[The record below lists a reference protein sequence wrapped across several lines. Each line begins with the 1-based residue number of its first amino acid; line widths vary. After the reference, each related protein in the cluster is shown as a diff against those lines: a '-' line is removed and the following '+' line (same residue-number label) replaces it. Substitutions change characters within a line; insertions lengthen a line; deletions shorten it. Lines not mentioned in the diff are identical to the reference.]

1 MAINL
6 MRKLFTVRDFNR
18 MVEAGILTKY
28 DRVELIRGEIVEM
41 SPIGKRH
48 AAGVGRLNELFGVS
62 LRRRVIVWPQNPVV
76 LDDGSQP
83 QPDVSLLRFREDFYA
98 SGHPQVRD
106 VFLLVEVADTTV
118 DFDREVK
125 IPLYAEAGICE
136 VWLVDIQ
143 GDCLEVYRQPLG
155 GKYEEVLRFFRGDRV
170 RISAFL
176 DVDFAVDEVLGKIA
190 G

>member
-6 MRKLFTVRDFNR
+6 IRKLFTVRDFNR

-41 SPIGKRH
+41 SPIGRRH
-48 AAGVGRLNELFGVS
+48 AAGVNRLNKLFSARLGE
-62 LRRRVIVWPQNPVV
+62 RVLVAIQNPVE
-76 LDDGSQP
+76 LNDNSQP
-83 QPDVSLLRFREDFYA
+83 QPDVSLLRVCEDFYE

-125 IPLYAEAGICE
+125 ISLYADAGICE
-136 VWLVDIQ
+136 VWLVDIN
-143 GDCLEVYRQPLG
+143 GECLEVYRQPLG
-155 GKYEEVLRFFRGDRV
+155 GKYEEVLRFFRGERV
-170 RISAFL
+170 GVFAFS
-176 DVDFAVDEVLGKIA
+176 DVDFGVDEVLGGA

>member
-41 SPIGKRH
+41 AP
-48 AAGVGRLNELFGVS
+48 VGRREAACRSRLNKVFYERLGDKVLVGIQDAVELNDV
-62 LRRRVIVWPQNPVV
+62 
-76 LDDGSQP
+76 SQP
-83 QPDVSLLRFREDFYA
+83 QPDVCWLRFREDFYE

-106 VFLLVEVADTTV
+106 IFLLVEVADTTV
-118 DFDREVK
+118 EFDREVK
-125 IPLYAEAGICE
+125 IPLYADAGICE

-143 GDCLEVYRQPLG
+143 GECLEVYRHPLG
-155 GKYEEVLRFFRGDRV
+155 GKYEEVLKFFRGDRV
-170 RISAFL
+170 GVSAFS
-176 DVDFAVDEVLGKIA
+176 DVEFGVDEVLGS
-190 G
+190 GG